1 MSKKDET
8 PVNLSNIDI
17 RQQCEEMAK
26 KYLPKVDDAVNLLLA
41 TDPYKGVLAW
51 ERIAEFAV
59 AKKSKEALLP
69 SNTNIVIN
77 LQPAKAEDA
86 TYIDLTGQKELGDE
100 ISFDDSET

>member
-1 MSKKDET
+1 MSKDND
-8 PVNLSNIDI
+8 PVNLGQIDI
-17 RQQCEEMAK
+17 RQRCEDMAK
-26 KYLPKVDDAVNLLLA
+26 KYLPQVDDAVNLLLA
-41 TDPYKGVLAW
+41 TDPYKGILAW

-86 TYIDLTGQKELGDE
+86 TYIDITGQKEIGEE
-100 ISFDDSET
+100 IPYDDSEL